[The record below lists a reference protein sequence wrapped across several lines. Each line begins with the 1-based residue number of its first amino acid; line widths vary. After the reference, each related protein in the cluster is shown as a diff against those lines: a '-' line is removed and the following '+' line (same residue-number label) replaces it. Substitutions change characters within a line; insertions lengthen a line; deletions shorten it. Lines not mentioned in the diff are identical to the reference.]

1 MAGMTH
7 ILIVQEDE
15 RLRALYRLNL
25 EVAGFCVSEAAD
37 GKEAL
42 RIARGQP
49 PDLVVLD
56 LALPVM
62 DGWAA
67 LGELKTD
74 KELCTIPVVILTASA
89 AESEELL
96 ARERGAMAF
105 LARPIGVEDIT
116 AAIQRALLK
125 R

>member
-15 RLRALYRLNL
+15 HLRALYRLNL

-105 LARPIGVEDIT
+105 LARPIGVEDLT
-116 AAIQRALLK
+116 SAIQRALLK
-125 R
+125 W